1 MEHLTTLD
9 AQEGVPTV
17 YNRFDYQ
24 SAAYYVQYTLIITV
38 TKNPAKQQQPPNHK
52 SKQNKTK
59 QKTKLTSYESGNL
72 CSSRWTAGRKKLSLT
87 FWYVVELG

>member
-24 SAAYYVQYTLIITV
+24 SAAYYVQYTLIITI
-38 TKNPAKQQQPPNHK
+38 TKKIQPNNDNHQIT
-52 SKQNKTK
+52 SPTK
-59 QKTKLTSYESGNL
+59 IDFL
-72 CSSRWTAGRKKLSLT
+72 
-87 FWYVVELG
+87 

>member
-38 TKNPAKQQQPPNHK
+38 TNNYKKNPAEHPQSP
-52 SKQNKTK
+52 K
-59 QKTKLTSYESGNL
+59 QKSYKN
-72 CSSRWTAGRKKLSLT
+72 
-87 FWYVVELG
+87 

>member
-24 SAAYYVQYTLIITV
+24 SAAYYVQYALIITV
-38 TKNPAKQQQPPNHK
+38 TKK
-52 SKQNKTK
+52 SSQTTTTTKPQVKTK

-72 CSSRWTAGRKKLSLT
+72 CSSRWTAGRKKLSHT
-87 FWYVVELG
+87 FW

>member
-24 SAAYYVQYTLIITV
+24 SAAYYVQYTLIITI
-38 TKNPAKQQQPPNHK
+38 TKK
-52 SKQNKTK
+52 SSRTPTITEPEVLQ
-59 QKTKLTSYESGNL
+59 KLTSYESGNL

-87 FWYVVELG
+87 FW